1 MRLVACRRSAT
12 DFAAGAIGIQGWLP
26 ARFLPPIDVRR
37 SSIEDSQTATE
48 RAVKEAGYLKNDSG
62 DRTKRESPQVSDEAL
77 YMTDLPTILG
87 NRLVLAPW
95 NNPA

>member
-1 MRLVACRRSAT
+1 
-12 DFAAGAIGIQGWLP
+12 
-26 ARFLPPIDVRR
+26 LPPIDVRR

-87 NRLVLAPW
+87 NRLVLRLGITLPRTPGDGASCTSTLIRFRDDHGIW
-95 NNPA
+95 SDLV

>member
-1 MRLVACRRSAT
+1 
-12 DFAAGAIGIQGWLP
+12 
-26 ARFLPPIDVRR
+26 LPPIDVRR

>member
-1 MRLVACRRSAT
+1 MSVDQALK
-12 DFAAGAIGIQGWLP
+12 
-26 ARFLPPIDVRR
+26 
-37 SSIEDSQTATE
+37 DSQTATE

-87 NRLVLAPW
+87 NRLVLRLG
-95 NNPA
+95 NNPALGQPEMAHCARPLL